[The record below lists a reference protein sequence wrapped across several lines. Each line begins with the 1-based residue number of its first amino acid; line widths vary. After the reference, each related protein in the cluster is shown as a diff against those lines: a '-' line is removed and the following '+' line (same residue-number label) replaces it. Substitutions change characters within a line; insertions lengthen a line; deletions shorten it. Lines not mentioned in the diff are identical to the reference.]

1 MSHPRFPHLFS
12 PLEIR
17 GKEIK
22 NRVFVPG
29 HNTALSEGGKIG
41 DAMIAYHEARMK
53 GGVGM
58 LMTEV
63 HCVHPTY
70 MPLGRAWATNEECLP
85 GLRRLARKGRD
96 YGVRVI
102 GQVFHPGRVAAAS
115 IDGTKMVAYAPS
127 EVPDEM
133 YKHVP
138 TPLTADLIAEIVT
151 AHGDGAARMAE
162 AGLDGVE
169 IISSMGYLASQ
180 FINPRLNRR
189 DDEYGGSFD
198 NRMRFVR
205 EVAADIR
212 AKIGDDM
219 ILGLRI
225 SADEMDE
232 EGLTIEESREACAAL
247 DADGVLDYLNI
258 VLGSTATYTGWQHLI
273 PHMQYDAGYTGQK
286 SGAIKSA
293 VERVPVMIAGRINQ
307 PQIAEKIL
315 AEGEADMIGIVR
327 GHIADPEFMNKA
339 REGRLDDI
347 RACIACDQACI
358 GHRLKGFAVSCIQY
372 PETGRELAFAAK
384 PKVDKPRK
392 VMVIGGGPAG
402 MKAAAVAAERGHDV
416 TLVEKANQLGGQALI
431 AQLLPGRAEFGGIVT
446 NLQRECEIHGVDLR
460 TGIEATT
467 EIVAAEAPDVIIAAT
482 GATEHRPDLEGL
494 DGAHV
499 VGAWGVAQGT
509 ANVGAKVVVY
519 DWHANWIGLG
529 VAEKLARDGCSVRLC
544 VNGAMAGEHLPMM
557 VRDGWMGQLHK
568 LGVEVI
574 SYARLY
580 GADETSVFM
589 QHVTSGEPIICDDV
603 ETLVLATP
611 HKRQAGLWEALHG
624 GDIELHLIGD
634 ALAPRTAEEAV
645 LEGLRAGFAV

>member
-1 MSHPRFPHLFS
+1 LSSPQYPHLFS
-12 PLEIR
+12 PIEIR

-29 HNTALSEGGKIG
+29 HNTSLSEGGKIG

-58 LMTEV
+58 IMTEV

-70 MPLGRAWATNEECLP
+70 MPGGRAWASNDDCLP
-85 GLRRLARKGRD
+85 GLRRLAQKGRD
-96 YGVRVI
+96 YGVKII

-115 IDGTKMVAYAPS
+115 VDGTKMVAYAPS
-127 EVPDEM
+127 EVPDEIS
-133 YKHVP
+133 KTVP

-189 DDEYGGSFD
+189 TDAYGGSFE

-212 AKIGDDM
+212 AKIGSDM

-258 VLGSTATYTGWQHLI
+258 VLGSTATYTGWQHII
-273 PHMQYDAGYTGQK
+273 PHMQYEAGYTGRK
-286 SGAIKSA
+286 SGELKSA
-293 VERVPVMIAGRINQ
+293 VKRLPVMIAGRINQ
-307 PQIAEKIL
+307 PQIAEEIL
-315 AEGEADMIGIVR
+315 AKGEADMVGIVR
-327 GHIADPEFMNKA
+327 GHIADPEFVNKA
-339 REGRLDDI
+339 RDGRTDDI

-358 GHRLKGFAVSCIQY
+358 GHRLRGFAISCIQH
-372 PETGRELAFAAK
+372 PETGRELAYYEKPRAAS
-384 PKVDKPRK
+384 PRK
-392 VMVIGGGPAG
+392 VLVVGGGPGG
-402 MKAAAVAAERGHDV
+402 MKAAAVAAERGHRV
-416 TLVEKANQLGGQALI
+416 TLLEKASQLGGQALI
-431 AQLLPGRAEFGGIVT
+431 AQLLPGRAEFGGIAT
-446 NLQRECEIHGVDLR
+446 NLARECEIHGVTVR
-460 TGIEATT
+460 KGVEATR
-467 EIVAAEAPDVIIAAT
+467 EVVAGEKPDVVIMAT
-482 GATEHRPDLEGL
+482 GATEQRPDL
-494 DGAHV
+494 DGMDQAHV
-499 VGAWGVAQGT
+499 VGAWDVARGT
-509 ANVGAKVVVY
+509 ANVGGKVVVY

-544 VNGAMAGEHLPMM
+544 VCGPMPGEHLPMM

-568 LGVEVI
+568 FGVEVI
-574 SYARLY
+574 PYARLY
-580 GADETSVFM
+580 GADESSVFF
-589 QHVTSGEPIICDDV
+589 QHVTSGQPIICDDV
-603 ETLVLATP
+603 ETLVLAAP
-611 HKRQAGLWEALHG
+611 HKREAGLWEELYDSG
-624 GDIELHLIGD
+624 IELHLIGD

-645 LEGLRAGFAV
+645 LEGLQAAFKI

>member
-1 MSHPRFPHLFS
+1 MSHSQFPHLFS
-12 PLEIR
+12 PIEIR
-17 GKEIK
+17 GHEIK

-29 HNTALSEGGKIG
+29 HNTSLSEGGRIG

-58 LMTEV
+58 IMTEV

-70 MPLGRAWATNEECLP
+70 MPLGRAWASNDDCLP
-85 GLRRLARKGRD
+85 GLKRLGQKGRD
-96 YGVRVI
+96 YGVKVI

-127 EVPDEM
+127 EVPDEI
-133 YKHVP
+133 YKTVP
-138 TPLTADLIAEIVT
+138 TPLTTDLIKEIVT
-151 AHGDGAARMAE
+151 SHGDGAARMAE

-189 DDEYGGSFD
+189 TDEYGGSFE

-212 AKIGDDM
+212 AKVGNDK

-232 EGLTIEESREACAAL
+232 EGLTMEESSAACAAL
-247 DADGVLDYLNI
+247 DEDGVLDYLNI
-258 VLGSTATYTGWQHLI
+258 VLGSTATYTGWQHII
-273 PHMQYDAGYTGQK
+273 PHMQYDAGYTGKK
-286 SGAIKSA
+286 SGELKSA
-293 VERVPVMIAGRINQ
+293 VKRLPVMIAGRINQ
-307 PQIAEKIL
+307 PQIAEEIV
-315 AEGEADMIGIVR
+315 ASGQADLVGIVR
-327 GHIADPEFMNKA
+327 GHIADPEFVNKA
-339 REGRLDDI
+339 RESRTDDI

-358 GHRLKGFAVSCIQY
+358 GHRLKGFAISCIQH
-372 PETGRELAFAAK
+372 PETGRELDFYDK
-384 PKVDKPRK
+384 PKVETPRK
-392 VMVIGGGPAG
+392 VLVVGGGPGG

-416 TLVEKANQLGGQALI
+416 TLMEKAPHLGGQALI
-431 AQLLPGRAEFGGIVT
+431 AQLLPGRTEFGGIVT
-446 NLQRECEIHGVDLR
+446 NLTRECEIHGVTIR
-460 TGIEATT
+460 KNT
-467 EIVAAEAPDVIIAAT
+467 EVTKEIIAAEAPDVVIMAT
-482 GATEHRPDLEGL
+482 GAVEQRPDLEGM
-494 DGAHV
+494 DQTHV
-499 VGAWGVAQGT
+499 VDAWAVAKGT
-509 ANVGAKVVVY
+509 ANVGGKVVVY

-544 VNGAMAGEHLPMM
+544 VNGPMPGEHLPMM

-568 LGVEVI
+568 FGVEVI
-574 SYARLY
+574 PYARLY
-580 GADETSVFM
+580 GADDTSVFM

-603 ETLVLATP
+603 ETLVLAAP
-611 HKRQAGLWEALHG
+611 HKREAGLWEELYG
-624 GDIELHLIGD
+624 TGVELHLIGD

-645 LEGLRAGFAV
+645 LEGLRAGFEV

>member
-1 MSHPRFPHLFS
+1 MSHPQFPHLFS
-12 PLEIR
+12 PIEIR
-17 GKEIK
+17 GREIK

-58 LMTEV
+58 IMTEV

-70 MPLGRAWATNEECLP
+70 MPPGRAWATNDECLP
-85 GLRRLARKGRD
+85 GLRRLALKGRD
-96 YGVRVI
+96 HGVRII

-115 IDGTKMVAYAPS
+115 VDGTKMVAYAPS

-133 YKHVP
+133 YKTVP
-138 TPLTADLIAEIVT
+138 TPLTSDLIREIVA

-189 DDEYGGSFD
+189 DDKYGGSFE

-212 AKIGDDM
+212 AKIGGDM

-258 VLGSTATYTGWQHLI
+258 VLGSTATYTGWQHII
-273 PHMQYDAGYTGQK
+273 PHMQYDAGYTGKK
-286 SGAIKSA
+286 SGALKEA
-293 VERVPVMIAGRINQ
+293 VKRVPVMIAGRINQ
-307 PQIAEKIL
+307 PQIAEQIL
-315 AEGEADMIGIVR
+315 AEGQADMIGIVR
-327 GHIADPEFMNKA
+327 GHIADPDLVRKA
-339 REGRLDDI
+339 SEGRVDDI

-358 GHRLKGFAVSCIQY
+358 GHRLKGFPISCIQF
-372 PETGRELAFAAK
+372 PETGRELCFAAK
-384 PKVDKPRK
+384 PRVDRQRK
-392 VMVIGGGPAG
+392 VLVVGGGPAG
-402 MKAAAVAAERGHDV
+402 MKAAAVAAERGHSV
-416 TLVEKANQLGGQALI
+416 TLMEKATQLGGQALV

-446 NLQRECEIHGVDLR
+446 NLQRECESHGV
-460 TGIEATT
+460 
-467 EIVAAEAPDVIIAAT
+467 EIRRGVNVTKEMVKAEAPDVVIAAT
-482 GATEHRPDLEGL
+482 GATERRPELEGL

-509 ANVGAKVVVY
+509 ANVGGKVVVY

-544 VNGAMAGEHLPMM
+544 VNGPMPGEHLPMM

-568 LGVEVI
+568 FGVEVI
-574 SYARLY
+574 PYARLY
-580 GADETSVFM
+580 GADDTSVFM

-611 HKRQAGLWEALHG
+611 HKREAGLWESLH
-624 GDIELHLIGD
+624 DSDLELHLIGD